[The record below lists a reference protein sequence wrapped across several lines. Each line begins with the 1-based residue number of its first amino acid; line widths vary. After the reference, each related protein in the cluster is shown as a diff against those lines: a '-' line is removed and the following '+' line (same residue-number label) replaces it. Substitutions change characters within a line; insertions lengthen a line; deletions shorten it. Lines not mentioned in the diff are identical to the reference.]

1 MRRRSERKSSTDNI
15 EGHRE
20 AYKIIIC
27 EHYRSIY
34 RFAVYLSG
42 DASLAEDLTQETF
55 ASAWANIGRYK
66 RRASLGTWLHR
77 IAYHKFI
84 DWQRKR
90 EHQSGLTAGLMEMGQ
105 DARTSSNPLHE
116 LTKDEHVRLLYE
128 AMHRLD
134 ASEYVAIVLH
144 YVQSLSFREMA
155 GVLDEPVGT
164 IKWRTSQALKR
175 LRAFLTG
182 RV

>member
-1 MRRRSERKSSTDNI
+1 MRHKSERKSSTDI
-15 EGHRE
+15 REGHRG
-20 AYKIIIC
+20 AYKTIIC

-55 ASAWANIGRYK
+55 ASAWANISRYK
-66 RRASLGTWLHR
+66 GRASLGTWLHR

-84 DWQRKR
+84 DWQRR
-90 EHQSGLTAGLMEMGQ
+90 CERRAGLTAGLKEGGS
-105 DARTSSNPLHE
+105 DARTSPNPLHQ
-116 LTKDEHVRLLYE
+116 LSKDEHVHLLYE

-134 ASEYVAIVLH
+134 SSEYIAIVLH
-144 YVQSLSFREMA
+144 YVQGFSFREMA
-155 GVLDEPVGT
+155 GVLDEPAGT

-175 LRAFLTG
+175 LRALLTG
-182 RV
+182 RI